1 MSSTQLRADA
11 QRNLE
16 RVLDAAA
23 DLFAERGCDVSVD
36 EIANRAGVG
45 HATVFRRFP
54 SKDALIAAV
63 VSRQI
68 RQLGAFVEQMS
79 AEREPGEAFEAFVW
93 HVAELHAHD
102 RGLHEGYS
110 RCGELRDIAEAK
122 AEVGDLF
129 DGLILRAQEAGA
141 LRRDVSVDDISTL
154 LGSTILAA
162 RDASDPDRWRRYVEV
177 LLAGLR
183 PPPAEETSANQS

>member
-1 MSSTQLRADA
+1 VSTTALRADA

-23 DLFAERGCDVSVD
+23 ELFAERGCDVSVD

-54 SKDALIAAV
+54 TKDALIAAV

-68 RQLGAFVEQMS
+68 RQLGAYVEQLT
-79 AEREPGEAFEAFVW
+79 AEREPGEAFEAFIW

-102 RGLHEGYS
+102 RGMHEGYA
-110 RCGELRDIAEAK
+110 RCGELRDVAEAK
-122 AEVGDLF
+122 AEMSHLF

-141 LRRDVSVDDISTL
+141 LRRDVSVDDVSTL
-154 LGSTILAA
+154 LGSTILGA
-162 RDASDPDRWRRYVEV
+162 RDVSEPDRWRRYVEV

-183 PPPAEETSANQS
+183 PPSA